1 MAALHGN
8 MSCELYQGAF
18 SGEVVFAVETLD
30 GEPYEGIAPKHYA
43 KPVDDL
49 CADPINGSLEVRVIR
64 NGGKSAR
71 VRMPDG
77 EAIDVPVAII
87 NLSNK

>member
-8 MSCELYQGAF
+8 MNCELYQSAF

-30 GEPYEGIAPKHYA
+30 GKPYEGIAPKHYA
-43 KPVDDL
+43 NPVDSL
-49 CADPINGSLEVRVIR
+49 SANPINGSLEVRVIR

-77 EAIDVPVAII
+77 EAIDVPLAII
-87 NLSNK
+87 NLSDK